1 MCQRAYGTRT
11 DVTSVKISTLIMYS
25 IQTGIQNSL
34 HGHTIHREYVMHQ
47 GYTHNLL
54 MYHAEV
60 LKRADALMS
69 F

>member
-1 MCQRAYGTRT
+1 MEL
-11 DVTSVKISTLIMYS
+11 DVTSVKISTVIMYS

-34 HGHTIHREYVMHQ
+34 HGHTIHRDQHQ
-47 GYTHNLL
+47 GYTHDLL
-54 MYHAEV
+54 MYHAAV

>member
-1 MCQRAYGTRT
+1 MELECHFCNIKY
-11 DVTSVKISTLIMYS
+11 ILIMYS

-34 HGHTIHREYVMHQ
+34 HGYSIHREYVMHQ

-54 MYHAEV
+54 ICIMP
-60 LKRADALMS
+60 R